1 MAKKRTEEEKVAR
14 IIVYS
19 VNDLTL
25 DLELVGEYVAEIS
38 NSVLYNRLGVVFESA
53 QENKLSGYGY
63 EKHEQELLRM
73 SL

>member
-1 MAKKRTEEEKVAR
+1 MKKRTEEEKVAK
-14 IIVYS
+14 IIVYA

-53 QENKLSGYGY
+53 EETKLGQYGHT
-63 EKHEQELLRM
+63 EHEIERM
-73 SL
+73 RLAR